1 MSDGI
6 WISKC
11 QNNVSKRHKRSNSK
25 DGFHW
30 RIILKR
36 EGIIHAKRISASQA
50 RLWQIKLKFVKKTSK
65 NNDIRLYECDK
76 CGFIQ
81 EDTGQNRCE
90 NCHI

>member
-1 MSDGI
+1 MSEGI
-6 WISKC
+6 WVSKC

-30 RIILKR
+30 RIIIKDST
-36 EGIIHAKRISASQA
+36 GIRTRRISASQA
-50 RLWQIKLKFVKKTSK
+50 RIWQIRLKFVTKTSK
-65 NNDIRLYECDK
+65 SNDIRLYECDK

-81 EDTGQNRCE
+81 EDIGQKRCE